1 MEIKQLVKGD
11 PKTGFVPITQD
22 TIVVVELNE
31 AVLNITSSSSSA
43 DIIAAFDSV
52 AKFDKLIADIRVKE
66 NIMNGVLI
74 NNDTKGGNIN
84 ASIVADKGS
93 DKIELSFIY
102 NNIYSNIV
110 VTKSGGTFSC
120 VRRDKNLFA

>member
-31 AVLNITSSSSSA
+31 AVLNITSASSSA

-84 ASIVADKGS
+84 ASIVANKNS
-93 DKIELSFIY
+93 DVIELSFIY

-120 VRRDKNLFA
+120 VRQDKNLLA